1 MTMQTD
7 YTLSWQPATSKGK
20 IVVSVV
26 RDDNPIHVDEL
37 NIQHAK
43 QREALRTKLIDLN
56 CDAGLVES
64 DLLRLAAEALP
75 KEKPAAAN
83 GKPDLLAM
91 MDPEIV
97 DEAVDKLSNCDSL
110 LELAYSDAQQIGV
123 VGEERT
129 ILTLYLAGVS
139 RLLAKPMSVIVQG
152 SSSSGKSFSVE
163 AAAELFPPEEKVVAQ
178 QMTPQSLYYL
188 PPGSLRHKFV
198 VCGERSRVEDDSTAD
213 ATRALR
219 EMISSGVLR
228 KLLPVK
234 GADGRMTTERIE
246 SEGPIA
252 FVESTTLGQ
261 IFDEDKN
268 RCVTIHTDETE
279 SQTRRILFALAGRR
293 SKQSAEA
300 IERQYAIQRLLKSHT
315 VIVPYA
321 LKLAEALPAEKVES
335 RRAFGHLL
343 TCISASALLYQRQR
357 SMDDG
362 CLVANEDDYA
372 TAYTLLAKP
381 MTESIGKGVS
391 DVASQYWSWLASHY
405 GGGKP
410 FCVQDLMNR
419 EDNPK
424 GKDRSYSI
432 VNELAAVNCLM
443 VVPMQGTKTRYFKLD
458 RSPDDAGSP
467 LPDPQILFSDGSFSA
482 GTSELPQSVA

>member
-1 MTMQTD
+1 MQSD
-7 YTLSWQPATSKGK
+7 YTISWRPAATKSK

-26 RDDNPIHVDEL
+26 RDGESIFVDEL
-37 NIQHAK
+37 NIQNAK
-43 QREALRTKLIDLN
+43 QREAMGTRLVVLG
-56 CDAGLVES
+56 CDARLVES
-64 DLLRLAAEALP
+64 DLMRLAVDAIP
-75 KEKPAAAN
+75 KEKAAVASD
-83 GKPDLLAM
+83 KPDPLAM
-91 MDPEIV
+91 MDQAVV
-97 DEAVDKLSNCDSL
+97 DNAVEKLSNCDSL

-139 RLLAKPMSVIVQG
+139 RLLAKPLSVIVQG

-163 AAAELFPPEEKVVAQ
+163 AVSELFPPEEKVVAQ
-178 QMTPQSLYYL
+178 QMTPQSLFYL

-219 EMISSGVLR
+219 EMISAGVLR

-261 IFDEDKN
+261 IFDEDRN
-268 RCVTIHTDETE
+268 RCVLIHTDETE
-279 SQTRRILFALAGRR
+279 SQTRRILFALAGHR
-293 SKQSAEA
+293 SKRSAEA
-300 IERQYAIQRLLKSHT
+300 IERQHAMQRLLKSQT
-315 VIVPYA
+315 VLVPYA
-321 LKLAEALPAEKVES
+321 TRLAEALPAEKVEC

-343 TCISASALLYQRQR
+343 TCIRSSALLYQRQR
-357 SMDDG
+357 SIDEG
-362 CLVANEDDYA
+362 CIVANESDYA
-372 TAYTLLAKP
+372 TAYSLLSKP

-424 GKDRSYSI
+424 AKDRSYSI
-432 VNELAAVNCLM
+432 VKELAAVNCLM
-443 VVPMQGTKTRYFKLD
+443 VVPEAGAKARHYKLD
-458 RSPDDAGSP
+458 RAPDDAGSP
-467 LPDPQILFSDGSFSA
+467 LPDPQDLFSSGSLSV
-482 GTSELPQSVA
+482 GMSELTQEPT

>member
-1 MTMQTD
+1 MQSD
-7 YTLSWQPATSKGK
+7 YTISWQPAATKSK

-26 RDDNPIHVDEL
+26 RDGESIFVDEL
-37 NIQHAK
+37 NIQIAK
-43 QREALRTKLIDLN
+43 QREALGARLVELD

-64 DLLRLAAEALP
+64 DLMRLAVEAIP
-75 KEKPAAAN
+75 KEKAAVAS
-83 GKPDLLAM
+83 GKPDPLAM
-91 MDPEIV
+91 MDQAVV
-97 DEAVDKLSNCDSL
+97 DDAVEKLSNCDSL

-163 AAAELFPPEEKVVAQ
+163 AVSELFPPEEKVVAQ
-178 QMTPQSLYYL
+178 QMTPQSLFYL

-219 EMISSGVLR
+219 EMISAGVLR

-300 IERQYAIQRLLKSHT
+300 IERQYAIQRLLKSQP
-315 VIVPYA
+315 VFVPYA
-321 LKLAEALPAEKVES
+321 TRLAAALPTEKVEC

-357 SMDDG
+357 SMDEG
-362 CLVANEDDYA
+362 CIVANESDYA
-372 TAYTLLAKP
+372 TAYSLLSKP

-391 DVASQYWSWLASHY
+391 DVASQYWLWLASHY

-424 GKDRSYSI
+424 AKDRSYSI

-467 LPDPQILFSDGSFSA
+467 LPDPQILFSEGALSV
-482 GTSELPQSVA
+482 GMPELTQEPT